1 MGKNCDDGITEILGR
16 SITAFLVL
24 FYSHYFYQHGCI
36 YVKRGD
42 FKQRKME
49 EALEY
54 LQDPKIQV
62 IFKIPSLFL

>member
-1 MGKNCDDGITEILGR
+1 MGNNCDDRITEILSK
-16 SITAFLVL
+16 SITAFL

-36 YVKRGD
+36 YVKLGD